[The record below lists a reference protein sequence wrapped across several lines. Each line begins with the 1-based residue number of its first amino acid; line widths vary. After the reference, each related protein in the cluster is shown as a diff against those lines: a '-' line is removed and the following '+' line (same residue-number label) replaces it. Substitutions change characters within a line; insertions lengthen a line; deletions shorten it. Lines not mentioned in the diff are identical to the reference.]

1 MLQMAITFLILFAAL
16 IYLLLKWMPASAR
29 KKIQIKLSGRH
40 PKLASHFEGAAKSCA
55 SSCSSSCHS
64 CDETSQP
71 TQLSQHSKPVI
82 PIHKI

>member
-1 MLQMAITFLILFAAL
+1 MTQTAITFLILFGASV
-16 IYLLLKWMPASAR
+16 YLLLKWMPASVR
-29 KKIQIKLSGRH
+29 KKIQFKLNKRH
-40 PKLASHFEGAAKSCA
+40 PKLASHFEVAVKNCA
-55 SSCSSSCHS
+55 SSCSSSCNS